1 MVLAPVLETQTL
13 TFERTTHAPVEQV
26 YNAFLARD
34 TLYYWLCD
42 DAHVRG
48 EVGGHVL
55 LSWAV
60 PRSFVTGQFKALDK
74 NQFIAFTWREPDR
87 EETDV
92 EVEIEEA
99 DGGIKIVLRHTGDF
113 EDAAAQEKRW
123 HKSLD
128 NLVSFLETG
137 ADLRIANRVIIG
149 IFPDAL
155 SKEKAQSLG
164 VPVETGTLVTG
175 LVPGYSAEKAG
186 LQVDDVIVGMNGHEV
201 TSETPMNMLIG
212 ENKPGDKVEV
222 EYYRGSEKHAAMME
236 LKGYPLPA
244 IPADFVAYADQLEKI
259 YADIN
264 TELSALFADIS
275 EVHASQKPAPNE
287 WSANET
293 VAHLILTERW
303 LQNWLGGLLQGPE
316 ITGYTGNT
324 DARIQAVTAIYNTK
338 DAILDAFQRTMAET
352 IAVIRHF
359 PAAALER
366 KSNLWWVAFEFH
378 GFPVHTRNHFK
389 QIQEAIAAA
398 RT

>member
-13 TFERTTHAPVEQV
+13 TFERIIHAPVEQV

-42 DAHVRG
+42 DANVRG
-48 EVGGHVL
+48 EVGGHLL
-55 LSWAV
+55 LSWVV
-60 PRSFVTGQFKALDK
+60 PRSFVTGKFTALDK

-99 DGGIKIVLRHTGDF
+99 DGGIKIVLRHSGDF
-113 EDAAAQEKRW
+113 EDAAALEKRW
-123 HKSLD
+123 NKSLN

-149 IFPDAL
+149 IYPDAL

-164 VPVETGTLVTG
+164 VPVEDGTLVTG
-175 LVPGYSAEKAG
+175 LVPDFSAEKAG
-186 LQVDDVIVGMNGHEV
+186 LQVDDVIVKMNGHEV
-201 TSETPMNMLIG
+201 TSETPMNMLVA
-212 ENKPGDKVEV
+212 ENKPGDKIEV
-222 EYYRGSEKHAAMME
+222 EYYRGSEKHAAAME

-244 IPADFVAYADQLEKI
+244 IPADFAAFAAELENL

-264 TELSALFADIS
+264 TDIRALFADVA
-275 EVHASQKPAPNE
+275 EDVASKKPAANE
-287 WSANET
+287 WSANEV

-316 ITGYTGNT
+316 ITGFTGNT
-324 DARIQAVTAIYNTK
+324 DARIQAVTTIYNTK
-338 DAILDAFQRTMAET
+338 DAMLDAFQRTMAET
-352 IAVIRHF
+352 VAVIRHF
-359 PAAALER
+359 PAAALDR

-378 GFPVHTRNHFK
+378 GFPLHTRNHFR
-389 QIQEAIAAA
+389 QIQDAIAAA
-398 RT
+398 RA